1 MPIKLKNN
9 VFSTLA
15 SSITASNVSI
25 VVASGEGSLFPTLS
39 TGDYFYLTISSVNGT
54 FEVVKVT
61 ARSGDSMTVVRA
73 QEGSVANSFLA
84 GSLVELRITSLSV
97 IDSVSS
103 YGVFVNVKAY
113 GAKGDGTTNDTTAI
127 NAAITAAGTNGT
139 IFFPKGTYLVTS
151 VLQMLTGQCF
161 LGEGGSMQGTS
172 TIKKGANGD
181 LINMIGVCRL
191 QDLNLDCVGTSF
203 TGRGIYVSAGF
214 SQVIN
219 NVRVTNS
226 VTYALEYQATSG
238 AGTFVTNFVADMVA
252 ASADTTAIKVGENY
266 PTNVPRFFQNI
277 WLSNGKF
284 DLTNTVAF
292 TLDGFFC
299 RGFITGPTFDKCVV
313 NKIANGRVSTPGTPL
328 VLSMADSSITNVPIS
343 GTTQLTSCQGL
354 MLANCQFDTL
364 TIDNSS
370 ISPAAGGV
378 AACFITDRQRVFT
391 PPGGWAAGWSQSAGT
406 GPALGNGTIES
417 LVTYNGFKVEYY
429 LRLVMGSTT
438 TFGDS
443 TGAWTFA
450 LPRISSATGTPS
462 AYNQRMIGAYMKLNS
477 GNYIYI
483 GEIAIGAGEM
493 VLSIGYQNQSVR
505 GSWPY
510 TWAAGD
516 VLEFNISYLAP

>member
-1 MPIKLKNN
+1 MPVKLKNN
-9 VFSTLA
+9 AFSTLA
-15 SSITASNVSI
+15 SSITASNTGI
-25 VVASGEGSLFPTLS
+25 VVATGEGSKFPTLS
-39 TGDYFYLTISSVNGT
+39 TGDYFYLTISSANGT

-61 ARSGDSMTVVRA
+61 ARAGDAMTIVRA
-73 QEGSVANSFLA
+73 QEGSIANSFAA
-84 GSLVELRITSLSV
+84 GSLVELRVTSFSVTDSV
-97 IDSVSS
+97 IG
-103 YGVFVNVKAY
+103 YGPFVNVKAY
-113 GAKGDGTTNDTTAI
+113 GAVGDGTTNDTTAI
-127 NAAITAAGTNGT
+127 QAAIAAATINGT
-139 IFFPKGTYLVTS
+139 VFFPKGTYLVTNT
-151 VLQMLTGQCF
+151 LQMLSGQCF

-181 LINMIGVCRL
+181 LINMVGLCRL
-191 QDLNLDCVGTSF
+191 ENLNLDCVGATY
-203 TGRGIYVSAGF
+203 TGRGIYVSTGF

-219 NVRVTNS
+219 NVRVTNN

-238 AGTFVTNFVADMVA
+238 AGTFVTNFVADMIA

-292 TLDGFFC
+292 TLDGFFV
-299 RGFITGPTFDKCVV
+299 RGFITGPTYDKCVV

-328 VLSMADSSITNVPIS
+328 VLSMGDSSITNVPIS

-378 AACFITDRQRVFT
+378 AACFITDRQRVYT
-391 PPGGWAAGWSQSAGT
+391 PTWSQSAGT
-406 GPALGNGTIES
+406 GPVLNNGTIES

-429 LRLVMGSTT
+429 FRMVMGSTT
-438 TFGDS
+438 TYGDS
-443 TGAWTFA
+443 AGAWTFS

-462 AYNQRMIGAYMKLNS
+462 GYSQRFGAAYMKLNS
-477 GNYIYI
+477 GNFIYL
-483 GEIAIGAGEM
+483 GEVAIGAGEL

-505 GSWPY
+505 GTWPY
-510 TWAAGD
+510 TWASGD
-516 VLEFNISYLAP
+516 VLEFSISYLAP